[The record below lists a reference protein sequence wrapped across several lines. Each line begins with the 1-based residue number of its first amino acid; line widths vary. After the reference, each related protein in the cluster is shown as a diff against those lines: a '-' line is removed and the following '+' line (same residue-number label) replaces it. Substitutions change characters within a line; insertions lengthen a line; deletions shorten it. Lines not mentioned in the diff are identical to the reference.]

1 MHNGS
6 LGLHPAEL
14 TPIDSLP
21 RPQHTLSLTTSANE
35 VQHFHIPRARHVA
48 TPCHAAAR
56 GWGATSRFRAALR
69 RGAQLCTQV
78 RPQQLCADLS
88 IEGEGKGGFGE
99 GKRGKVP
106 ANISGHR
113 LYAKHRAGVVTHT
126 HTHARQPRGA
136 VERAR
141 QIQSRFL
148 VSGLG
153 KLMNS
158 ITGDEMCKG
167 PGTQEALLPFTLH
180 SPARGKAS
188 LKSLGHLAAFI
199 SDRARS
205 AFTQNCIQLPR
216 AS

>member
-1 MHNGS
+1 MKEREASGRERGGRFLLTF
-6 LGLHPAEL
+6 LGTDCMQSTEL
-14 TPIDSLP
+14 
-21 RPQHTLSLTTSANE
+21 
-35 VQHFHIPRARHVA
+35 
-48 TPCHAAAR
+48 
-56 GWGATSRFRAALR
+56 GWS
-69 RGAQLCTQV
+69 
-78 RPQQLCADLS
+78 
-88 IEGEGKGGFGE
+88 
-99 GKRGKVP
+99 
-106 ANISGHR
+106 
-113 LYAKHRAGVVTHT
+113 HT

>member
-1 MHNGS
+1 MKEREASGRERGGRFLLTF
-6 LGLHPAEL
+6 LGTDCMQSTEL
-14 TPIDSLP
+14 GWS
-21 RPQHTLSLTTSANE
+21 HTHTN
-35 VQHFHIPRARHVA
+35 
-48 TPCHAAAR
+48 
-56 GWGATSRFRAALR
+56 
-69 RGAQLCTQV
+69 
-78 RPQQLCADLS
+78 
-88 IEGEGKGGFGE
+88 
-99 GKRGKVP
+99 
-106 ANISGHR
+106 
-113 LYAKHRAGVVTHT
+113 THT
-126 HTHARQPRGA
+126 HTHTHTRQPRGA